1 MKTTKIAS
9 YAEQTLNANYRTYV
23 ESNKTD
29 GENYYLPSISEW
41 AELESE
47 SDPDFYRWILNNP
60 DVDDFGS
67 NLSDDE
73 KKFVIDFIELL

>member
-1 MKTTKIAS
+1 MSTIKIAS
-9 YAEQTLNANYRTYV
+9 YAEQTLN
-23 ESNKTD
+23 
-29 GENYYLPSISEW
+29 ENYKQHVSKWDEQNPYFSAYSISEW
-41 AELESE
+41 ADLESQ

-73 KKFVIDFIELL
+73 KQIVIDFIELL